1 MPFIFFYFDPANV
14 LLSLQISDF
23 GRMKKTNDQAYP
35 PLYTGST
42 TEKRL
47 PSPCLELSAIPSPQV
62 LYDSLADRQ
71 PQTGPLAEFIL
82 LEKTAEHLLLLLLR

>member
-1 MPFIFFYFDPANV
+1 MIKR
-14 LLSLQISDF
+14 I
-23 GRMKKTNDQAYP
+23 

-47 PSPCLELSAIPSPQV
+47 PSPCLELSAIRPQV

-82 LEKTAEHLLLLLLR
+82 LEKTAEYLLLFLLR